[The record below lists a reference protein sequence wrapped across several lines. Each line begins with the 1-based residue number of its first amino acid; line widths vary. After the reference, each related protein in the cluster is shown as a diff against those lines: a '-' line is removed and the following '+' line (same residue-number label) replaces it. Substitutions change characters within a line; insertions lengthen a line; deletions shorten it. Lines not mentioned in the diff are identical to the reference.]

1 MNLKICIC
9 VLPPRSRYWQYILD
23 TWFLSDCLTR
33 LLKPIQ
39 QNVVV
44 QMNCCVI
51 WVMTIKGSLSQRHTG
66 RTCTHQGI
74 VAFLLPFANANLRSS
89 ASDHGDAK
97 LPLLFHEVF
106 VFCLFVVLFVCLF
119 EACQTNLKVGHQ
131 WHQWAGCHRR
141 ADDVFQIVCHP
152 SGAHHCGFIGTGN
165 SDFKSDT

>member
-1 MNLKICIC
+1 MKLFVCNLKICIC

-39 QNVVV
+39 QNVAV

-51 WVMTIKGSLSQRHTG
+51 WVMTIKVKDTQEEHVPTRELKPSF
-66 RTCTHQGI
+66 C
-74 VAFLLPFANANLRSS
+74 LLPMRTSVAVPQIMATQNYLCCFMKFLY
-89 ASDHGDAK
+89 
-97 LPLLFHEVF
+97 
-106 VFCLFVVLFVCLF
+106 FVCLF

-131 WHQWAGCHRR
+131 WYQWAGCHRR